1 MPNQVGQSRGES
13 GGRSSVA
20 EAIARDS
27 TVRGACADDLESAV
41 LLVVAYTDAIQSGM
55 SARDGEHARYPA
67 DRARQPAILFS
78 CGPT

>member
-1 MPNQVGQSRGES
+1 
-13 GGRSSVA
+13 
-20 EAIARDS
+20 
-27 TVRGACADDLESAV
+27 VRGACADDLESAV